1 MRMTI
6 GKKLWIS
13 FGILISLMLIMSAIS
28 FYSIQNIKDVMEI
41 EVEKIFKDV
50 SSSADRTFSLNRDL
64 DGSDEQ
70 INRNIEEISNLLQK
84 KIDLIVKKGMLD
96 TNDNIVKS
104 SRVAKIAVVLM
115 GVLSVVLGLGLL
127 TIIDRMVS
135 VPISKLNHATHEL
148 SKGNLS
154 INIDIDTK
162 DEIGDLAASFNQMT
176 KNLRNTIYSRDCEIT
191 EREWAEEKVRESKE
205 ELDVVIRNIND
216 IVFQLTPLGFY
227 RYINPRSKKIL
238 GYDPG
243 ELIGKHIK
251 VTTPLNDI
259 TKVSDA
265 LMRVLKGREVFGLE
279 IRQKHKEGEV
289 LFVEINA
296 VPIKKDGKVIAIQGI
311 MRDVTDRKKAEEV
324 AFQMFDVAADG
335 MRLIDKDFNMLR
347 VNDTFLH
354 MSGVSKD
361 KIENVKCYDYFQC
374 EFCETEQCPM
384 FQMSR
389 KKRRIELEVV
399 CMKADGNGIPCI
411 LTATPFMN
419 ASGEFVG
426 IIEDFK
432 DISEYKKAE
441 EKRLGLESQL
451 RQSQK
456 LESIGTMANGIAH
469 SLNNII
475 GAIRGYADMAMENQ
489 PKDTKIRNYIEH
501 IIKGTKD
508 AKELSSQML
517 IFSRKEITD
526 LREVQLQHYIEEA
539 VNFVEAA
546 MTSPVKVV
554 RNINEKCGS
563 VLADPNQIQQVV
575 MNLCMNAYQAMSE
588 KGGGVL
594 EIVYDEFRIDQE
606 FAEKYA
612 NLYEGKYA
620 KLSIIDTGSG
630 IDEMTMVRMFEP
642 FFTTK
647 KVGEG
652 SGLGL
657 SVVHGIVREHNG
669 EIIVNSEKD
678 KGTCFDVYL
687 PLA

>member
-6 GKKLWIS
+6 GKKLWVS
-13 FGILISLMLIMSAIS
+13 FGIIISFMLIMSAIS
-28 FYSIQNIKDVMEI
+28 FYSIQNIKDVI
-41 EVEKIFKDV
+41 EVEIEKIINGV
-50 SSSADRTFSLNRDL
+50 SRATGGSLSLSENQY
-64 DGSDEQ
+64 GTDEQ
-70 INRNIEEISNLLQK
+70 LKKNVEQISNLLQK
-84 KIDLIVKKGMLD
+84 KMELIVQRGVLD
-96 TNDNIVKS
+96 AKESVVRS
-104 SRVAKIAVVLM
+104 SNLAKI
-115 GVLSVVLGLGLL
+115 SVIFVGFFSVILGLGLL
-127 TIIDRMVS
+127 AIIDRMVS
-135 VPISKLNHATHEL
+135 NPISKLNHATEEL

-162 DEIGDLAASFNQMT
+162 DEIGDLAVSFNQMT

-227 RYINPRSKKIL
+227 RYINPRVKKIL
-238 GYDPG
+238 GYDPS

-279 IRQKHKEGEV
+279 IRQKHKQGEV

-296 VPIKKDGKVIAIQGI
+296 VPIQKDGKVIAVQGI

-347 VNDTFLH
+347 VNETFVQ
-354 MSGVSKD
+354 MSGIDKD
-361 KIENVKCYDYFQC
+361 NIDHVKCYDYFQC

-384 FQMSR
+384 FQISR
-389 KKRRIELEVV
+389 KKKKIELEVV
-399 CMKADGNGIPCI
+399 CIRADGNGIPCI
-411 LTATPFMN
+411 LTATPFLN
-419 ASGEFVG
+419 VSGEFIG

-432 DISEYKKAE
+432 DISEYKRAE

-475 GAIRGYADMAMENQ
+475 GAIRGYADMAIDDKPEDS
-489 PKDTKIRNYIEH
+489 KFRDYIEH

-517 IFSRKEITD
+517 VFSRKEITE
-526 LREVQLQHYIEEA
+526 LKEVQLHHYIEEA
-539 VNFVEAA
+539 VNFVEAS
-546 MTSPVKVV
+546 MTSPIKVV
-554 RNINEKCGS
+554 RNINDKCGS

-575 MNLCMNAYQAMSE
+575 MNLCVNAYHAMSE
-588 KGGGVL
+588 SGGIL
-594 EIVYDEFRIDQE
+594 EIIYDEFRIDNE

-620 KLSIIDTGSG
+620 KLSIIDSGSG
-630 IDEMTMVRMFEP
+630 IDDITMGRIFEP

-669 EIIVNSEKD
+669 EIIVNSELG

>member
-28 FYSIQNIKDVMEI
+28 FYSIQNIKDVMEVEI
-41 EVEKIFKDV
+41 EKIFKGV
-50 SSSADRTFSLNRDL
+50 SRTAERTFSLNKDQY
-64 DGSDEQ
+64 GSDEKLNKTVEQ
-70 INRNIEEISNLLQK
+70 MSSLLQRK
-84 KIDLIVKKGMLD
+84 MDLIVKRGVFD
-96 TNDNIVKS
+96 TKESVIQS
-104 SRVAKIAVVLM
+104 SDVAKMSVIFV
-115 GVLSVVLGLGLL
+115 GVFSVILGLGLL
-127 TIIDRMVS
+127 TIIDRMVFN
-135 VPISKLNHATHEL
+135 PIAKLNHATDEL

-154 INIDIDTK
+154 INIDIDAK
-162 DEIGDLAASFNQMT
+162 DEIGDLAVSFNQMT

-227 RYINPRSKKIL
+227 RYINPRAKKIL
-238 GYDPG
+238 GYDPS

-279 IRQKHKEGEV
+279 IRQKHKDGDI

-296 VPIKKDGKVIAIQGI
+296 VPIKKDGKVIAVQGI

-347 VNDTFLH
+347 VNDTFLQ

-361 KIENVKCYDYFQC
+361 NIEHMKCYDYFQC

-384 FQMSR
+384 FQISR
-389 KKRRIELEVV
+389 KKKKIELEVV

-411 LTATPFMN
+411 LTATPFMD

-426 IIEDFK
+426 IIEDLK
-432 DISEYKKAE
+432 DISEYKRAE

-475 GAIRGYADMAMENQ
+475 GAIRGYADMAVDNQ
-489 PKDTKIRNYIEH
+489 QQDPKLKNYIEH

-508 AKELSSQML
+508 AKELASQIL
-517 IFSRKEITD
+517 VFSRKEITE
-526 LREVQLQHYIEEA
+526 LKEVQLHHFIEES
-539 VNFVEAA
+539 VNFVEAS
-546 MTSPVKVV
+546 MTSPIKVV
-554 RNINEKCGS
+554 RKINDKCGS
-563 VLADPNQIQQVV
+563 VFADPNQIQQVV
-575 MNLCMNAYQAMSE
+575 MNLCTNAYHAMSE
-588 KGGGVL
+588 SGGVL
-594 EIVYDEFRIDQE
+594 EIVYDEFRIDHE
-606 FAEKYA
+606 FAERYT
-612 NLYEGKYA
+612 NLSEGKYV
-620 KLSIIDTGSG
+620 KLSIIDLGHG
-630 IDEMTMVRMFEP
+630 IDEMTRGRMFEP

-657 SVVHGIVREHNG
+657 SVVHGIVREHDG
-669 EIIVNSEKD
+669 EIIVNSEEG

>member
-28 FYSIQNIKDVMEI
+28 FYSIQNIKDVMEVEI
-41 EVEKIFKDV
+41 EKIFKGV
-50 SSSADRTFSLNRDL
+50 SRAADRTFFLREDQYIP
-64 DGSDEQ
+64 DEQ
-70 INRNIEEISNLLQK
+70 LNSNIDEMNSLLQK
-84 KIDLIVKKGMLD
+84 KMDLIIKKGVLD
-96 TNDNIVKS
+96 AKESVAKS
-104 SRVAKIAVVLM
+104 SNIAKI
-115 GVLSVVLGLGLL
+115 SVVFIGVFSVILGLGLL

-135 VPISKLNHATHEL
+135 IPISKLNHATDQL
-148 SKGNLS
+148 SEGNLS

-176 KNLRNTIYSRDCEIT
+176 KSLRNTIYSRDCEIT

-216 IVFQLTPLGFY
+216 IVFQLTPLGFF
-227 RYINPRSKKIL
+227 RYINPRAKKIL
-238 GYDPG
+238 GYDPS

-279 IRQKHKEGEV
+279 IRQKHKDGDI
-289 LFVEINA
+289 LFAEINA
-296 VPIKKDGKVIAIQGI
+296 VPIKKDGKVIAVQGI

-389 KKRRIELEVV
+389 KKKRIELEVV
-399 CMKADGNGIPCI
+399 CIKSDGNGVPCI
-411 LTATPFMN
+411 LTATPFMD

-432 DISEYKKAE
+432 DISEYKRAE

-475 GAIRGYADMAMENQ
+475 GAIRGYADMAMDNH
-489 PKDTKIRNYIEH
+489 PKDEKFKNYLEH

-526 LREVQLQHYIEEA
+526 LREVQLHHYIEEA
-539 VNFVEAA
+539 VNFVEAS
-546 MTSPVKVV
+546 MTSPIKVV
-554 RNINEKCGS
+554 RNINDQCGS

-588 KGGGVL
+588 SGGVL
-594 EIVYDEFRIDQE
+594 EIVYDEFKIDKE

-612 NLYEGKYA
+612 NLYEGKYS
-620 KLSIIDTGSG
+620 KLSIIDSGSG
-630 IDEMTMVRMFEP
+630 IDAMNMVRIFEP

-669 EIIVNSEKD
+669 EIIVNSEEGKR
-678 KGTCFDVYL
+678 TCFDVYL